1 MSSIHPHPPAI
12 ALTVPQQARRAL
24 PWMAGWL
31 LLMLVVAVAG
41 RQATRELDVFQIM
54 LMRSVMGL
62 VLLIPLVRMAGGVA
76 VLRSRQVPRHVGR
89 NIVHY
94 AAQYGW
100 FVALTLIPLGQVVA
114 IEFTMP
120 IWTVLLAALFLGER
134 LNRWKV
140 TAVVLGAVG
149 VAMIAQPGGG
159 GMGVGHAI
167 ALAAALGFAVSIIL
181 VKSLARTE
189 HAVTIMFWML
199 VVQSVLGLWPA
210 LAVWRWPSAATWG
223 WVTLIAI
230 AGTYAHYCMASAM
243 RHADATV
250 VVPMDFLRVPLSV
263 LVGWLLYAERIDL
276 LMALG
281 TLLILAGNL
290 LNLWRTPAPAGTGRA
305 GPRA

>member
-1 MSSIHPHPPAI
+1 MSSFTAPPS
-12 ALTVPQQARRAL
+12 VPVAVQARRAL
-24 PWMAGWL
+24 PWIAGWL

-41 RQATRELDVFQIM
+41 RQATKELDVFQIM
-54 LMRSVMGL
+54 ELRSVLGL
-62 VLLIPLVRMAGGVA
+62 VMLVPLLRGAGGVA
-76 VLRSRQVPRHVGR
+76 ALRTQQFGRHALR
-89 NIVHY
+89 NLFHY

-120 IWTVLLAALFLGER
+120 IWTALLAAMFLGER

-140 TAVVLGAVG
+140 LAVLLGVVG
-149 VAMIAQPGGG
+149 VAMIARPVGAGA
-159 GMGVGHAI
+159 MGAGQWI
-167 ALAAALGFAVSIIL
+167 ALLAAIGFSVSVIL

-199 VVQSVLGLWPA
+199 LIQSVLGLWPA

-223 WVTLIAI
+223 WVMLIAVS
-230 AGTYAHYCMASAM
+230 GTYAHYCMASAM

-250 VVPMDFLRVPLSV
+250 VVPMDFLRVPLSA
-263 LVGWLLYAERIDL
+263 LAGWLVYAERIDL

-281 TLLILAGNL
+281 TALILVGNL
-290 LNLWRTPAPAGTGRA
+290 LNLKRPPAPPSSGG
-305 GPRA
+305 